1 MSARGPRTLLAR
13 AHSIHRRLLIDP
25 KGRAV
30 LLVTNALTSHAAR
43 DTLASVLLLNLNVR
57 ILSFI
62 PHASAC
68 TLAAGRR
75 AALVVDIGASETR
88 FAAVAEL
95 GSLHLP
101 YRLMSSTRSRRSVV
115 GRLKLLLLRFG
126 KHVAA
131 TPASASRRSRTG
143 PVKEEM
149 LSPAVL
155 DDILDRWLLVPPP
168 GSTAP
173 PQAPDIFDVDA
184 LLAQQH
190 ASFAASS
197 RAKAMLYPLRA
208 PPKLEPHAER
218 SAPATLGA
226 LVAAAGPSLGTL
238 VLPGWVRERAAE
250 VLFEKGDEDEASL
263 VEAVLELLLHVSHG
277 CSVFCW
283 HRES

>member
-1 MSARGPRTLLAR
+1 
-13 AHSIHRRLLIDP
+13 
-25 KGRAV
+25 V